1 MSDQPER
8 PVGKGAGG
16 ERRRQLRIAGLTA
29 LGVLGLVFVLQ
40 NSESTEVTVLW
51 LDFRMPLFFVLLAMV
66 ALGFGLSEF
75 SGWRKRR
82 R

>member
-1 MSDQPER
+1 M
-8 PVGKGAGG
+8 
-16 ERRRQLRIAGLTA
+16 
-29 LGVLGLVFVLQ
+29 LGLVFVLQ